1 MAKTKITENRD
12 QKVKEER
19 LEIRLSKAQKDAI
32 KSNAQKQHGRDAAST
47 LDSNTDNLSCFRE
60 RYAPWHLGDFAL
72 NKILLRT
79 I

>member
-32 KSNAQKQHGRDAAST
+32 KSNAQKKG
-47 LDSNTDNLSCFRE
+47 LPVSN
-60 RYAPWHLGDFAL
+60 YIL
-72 NKILLRT
+72 NT
-79 I
+79 IFESRK